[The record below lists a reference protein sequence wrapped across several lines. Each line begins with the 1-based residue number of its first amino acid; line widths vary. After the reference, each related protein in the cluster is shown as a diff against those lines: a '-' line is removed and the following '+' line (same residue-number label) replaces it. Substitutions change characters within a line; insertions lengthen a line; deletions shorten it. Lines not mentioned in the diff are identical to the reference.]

1 MPKIATKKTETK
13 PRVSASQKIDKIYQD
28 FLLKV
33 AKIEK
38 ERDLKI
44 SKIIKKA
51 ETEKIKKISAS
62 FKR

>member
-13 PRVSASQKIDKIYQD
+13 QAVSASQKIDKIYQD